1 MEYFMGDSGIVEERF
16 NDEFPHYRA
25 RYPGTSTRNWR
36 DVFAADK
43 MAKEMKNSILS
54 GAKSGRQYY
63 INGARHTASA
73 PGQSPANQS
82 GDLVKSIKV
91 SKERNKSIISIS
103 KNYAVYLEFGTSKM
117 RPRPFI
123 IPAFMKT
130 KQWIIN
136 KLKGISK

>member
-1 MEYFMGDSGIVEERF
+1 MISTSVNVKINKNEFLKLLDDANKITEE
-16 NDEFPHYRA
+16 
-25 RYPGTSTRNWR
+25 
-36 DVFAADK
+36 AADK

-54 GAKSGRQYY
+54 GAKSGKQYFK
-63 INGARHTASA
+63 NGARHTASA
-73 PGQSPANQS
+73 PGQPPANQT

-91 SKERNKSIISIS
+91 SKERNKSIISIN

-130 KQWIIN
+130 KKWITD

>member
-1 MEYFMGDSGIVEERF
+1 MISTSVKVKINKNEFLKLLDDANKITEE
-16 NDEFPHYRA
+16 
-25 RYPGTSTRNWR
+25 
-36 DVFAADK
+36 AADK

-54 GAKSGRQYY
+54 GAKSGKQYFK
-63 INGARHTASA
+63 NGARHTASA
-73 PGQSPANQS
+73 PGQPPANQT

-91 SKERNKSIISIS
+91 SKERNKSIISIN

-123 IPAFMKT
+123 IPAYMKT
-130 KQWIIN
+130 KRWIIN

>member
-1 MEYFMGDSGIVEERF
+1 MVKASVQIKSNKNQLLLLLDDANKITEE
-16 NDEFPHYRA
+16 
-25 RYPGTSTRNWR
+25 
-36 DVFAADK
+36 AADK

-54 GAKSGRQYY
+54 GAKSGRQYF

-73 PGQSPANQS
+73 PGQPPANVT
-82 GDLVKSIKV
+82 GALVKSIKV
-91 SKERNKSIISIS
+91 NKERNKSVIKIE
-103 KNYAVYLEFGTSKM
+103 KNYAVFLEFGTSKM